1 MPSLVTVVTTPSNH
15 VNWDHDLL
23 ADNEPQVACWWGTMN
38 CLLVR
43 NYQLFV
49 GEEPWTV
56 CRRVRHT
63 PFMRHSWLGY
73 HTSTVSA
80 SSHPYPCI
88 FTKWI
93 IASSRLPS
101 RMTSLPN
108 KKKNIQR
115 SVFVDVIVGTVLGW
129 LSRPHSSISLSPF
142 CAFLWDGISVIEV
155 DRIRD
160 VFG

>member
-80 SSHPYPCI
+80 SSHPCPCI

-93 IASSRLPS
+93 ITSSIQGFRAEWRHCQIRKKTHREICLCRRNCGQCSRLI
-101 RMTSLPN
+101 RQASLIN
-108 KKKNIQR
+108 KP
-115 SVFVDVIVGTVLGW
+115 FTVLRFSMRRNQCDW
-129 LSRPHSSISLSPF
+129 S
-142 CAFLWDGISVIEV
+142 W
-155 DRIRD
+155 
-160 VFG
+160 